1 MNINM
6 QSENWNIIVSDS
18 TEVYVSHGIDFVAR
32 FKYANPKR
40 SANHFVKF
48 LEKNFTPAEYF
59 AERAKGVAPRTIL
72 EAKGY
77 VSYNVTQS
85 RG

>member
-1 MNINM
+1 M
-6 QSENWNIIVSDS
+6 QLDQWNILVSGS
-18 TEVYVSHGIDFVAR
+18 TEVYVTHDTEFVAR

-40 SANHFVKF
+40 SANHFVEF
-48 LEKNFTPAEYF
+48 LENNFTPAEYF
-59 AERAKGVAPRTIL
+59 AERAKGIAPLTIL

-77 VSYNVTQS
+77 VSYNVIQS